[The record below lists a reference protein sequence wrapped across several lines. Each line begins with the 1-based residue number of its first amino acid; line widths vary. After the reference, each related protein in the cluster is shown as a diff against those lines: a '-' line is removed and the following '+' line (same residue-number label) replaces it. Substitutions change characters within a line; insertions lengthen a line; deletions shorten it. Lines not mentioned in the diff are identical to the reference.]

1 VVEKAIKQMKRLQNP
16 RIMDGNRI
24 DMEDIEHQDE
34 DEDVTTIE
42 NNPSKKAKEE
52 RIMKM
57 LTEVMATHEFLAKN
71 FFEIYLKKNDNL
83 AFLDTSD
90 SRLDYGE

>member
-1 VVEKAIKQMKRLQNP
+1 VVEKTIKQMKRLQNP

>member
-34 DEDVTTIE
+34 DEDVTTIK
-42 NNPSKKAKEE
+42 NNPSKKAKE
-52 RIMKM
+52 
-57 LTEVMATHEFLAKN
+57 
-71 FFEIYLKKNDNL
+71 
-83 AFLDTSD
+83 
-90 SRLDYGE
+90 